1 MSDFPTAKGAIP
13 PEIVNR
19 QLALEQAKGLSKQ
32 KLPSE
37 KEIDKATTGFEA
49 LLLHEMMQAMWE
61 TVEPT
66 GLLGEDSNQAQIYR
80 DMLNQAVADSIA
92 SGRGIG
98 VKQMI
103 KQEILRRERASKE

>member
-1 MSDFPTAKGAIP
+1 MH
-13 PEIVNR
+13 
-19 QLALEQAKGLSKQ
+19 Q
-32 KLPSE
+32 
-37 KEIDKATTGFEA
+37 
-49 LLLHEMMQAMWE
+49 MMKAMWE

-98 VKQMI
+98 VKSLV
-103 KQEILRRERASKE
+103 KQEILRREQASKE